1 MSHRDSHDLGMA
13 IEPVPADSMSSPAD
27 ASRRSHTGSGDA
39 GALTTAL
46 IVGVL
51 IGLSVGMRIGNAARK
66 RMDRWKP
73 CY

>member
-1 MSHRDSHDLGMA
+1 MA

-51 IGLSVGMRIGNAARK
+51 IGLGVGMRIGNAARK